1 MSYDEIR
8 HLTEIERITNEKP
21 RYLDMDEAF
30 CARMCTAIAAGL
42 ESPPIGV
49 ITRPGTKKPKY
60 LSELTPR
67 YHRPRNTRLVAQS
80 FRHRRETAAG
90 RQR

>member
-1 MSYDEIR
+1 MSYGEIQ

-30 CARMCTAIAAGL
+30 FARMRAAIAEGL

-60 LSELTPR
+60 VSELTAR
-67 YHRPRNTRLVAQS
+67 YRRPRNER
-80 FRHRRETAAG
+80 
-90 RQR
+90 